1 MKEVRVSVAMAT
13 YNGERFIRKQINS
26 ILENLN
32 DNDELIISD
41 DGSLDQTKKIIEE
54 YCMKDRRIQLIDGP
68 RKGIKQNFANAITH
82 CNGKYIFL
90 SDQDDIWD
98 NKKVAKVMATFKK
111 TNAMVI
117 VHDNI
122 IVDEMENEIEESF
135 YKLRK
140 SRPGIL
146 KNIWKNSYIGCC
158 MAFDSKMTGVILP
171 IPDNIE
177 MHDQWIGIQCEKKGK
192 SIFLEDKLIKYRRHG
207 DNASSLSHYSLLK
220 MIRKRLILII
230 ELIKRR

>member
-1 MKEVRVSVAMAT
+1 MKEVRVSVAMTT

-32 DNDELIISD
+32 DNDELIVSD

-68 RKGIKQNFANAITH
+68 RKGIKQNFANAIMH

-98 NKKVAKVMATFKK
+98 NKKVAKVLDAFKK

-140 SRPGIL
+140 SRPGII

-220 MIRKRLILII
+220 MIRKRLILIT